1 MLFKSAKSV
10 FDYLIVGLG
19 NPGIE
24 YEKTRHNAGFMA
36 IDKLSDKCGCKI
48 DRAKFE
54 SLYADTVISG
64 KRVMLL
70 KPQTY
75 MNNSG
80 RAVSAVSSFYKIPY
94 DKIIVLFDDI
104 SLDVGN
110 IRIRRKGSAGGHN
123 GIKDIIE
130 LLGTEDI
137 MRIKIGV
144 GQKPNKDYNLAD
156 WVLSKLPAN
165 LAEDFDT
172 ALDNAAKA
180 TESIVKNGID
190 KAMNA
195 YSK

>member
-1 MLFKSAKSV
+1 MFLKSAKSV

-36 IDKLSDKCGCKI
+36 IDKLSGMCGCEVSK
-48 DRAKFE
+48 AKFE
-54 SLYADTVISG
+54 ALCADTVIAG

-80 RAVSAVSSFYKIPY
+80 RAVAAVSSFYKIPY
-94 DKIIVLFDDI
+94 DKIIIMFDDI

-123 GIKDIIE
+123 GVKDIIE

-156 WVLSKLPAN
+156 WVLSRLPSD
-165 LAEDFDT
+165 LAAGFDG
-172 ALDNAAKA
+172 ALENAAKA
-180 TESIVKNGID
+180 AECIVKNGID